1 MTASDLL
8 KPYDGLRVLVT
19 GGASGIGLEIADTFA
34 DCGARVHVCDASQ
47 AVIAALADR
56 PSRTAI
62 SATLADVAD
71 PAAVERVFADVAAML
86 GGLDVPVNNA
96 GIAGPTGG
104 IDEIDPAQ
112 WEQTVAINL
121 NARFQ
126 FARRAVP
133 LLRNTQ
139 HGGAII
145 ALSSVAGRLGYAF
158 RTPYAA
164 TKWAVV
170 GLVKSL
176 AIELGPLGIRV
187 NAIQPGIV
195 RGPRM
200 RRVIEARAQ
209 QLGTGYDEM
218 EKRYLEKI
226 SLRRMT
232 DPAEIAATALFLCSP
247 GGHGRSP
254 SAATSKCSDASCIA
268 HRKESIRGKR
278 SQSHH
283 HLRADRRD
291 PHTVDVAVPARDGAS
306 DRDSRRRGCSG
317 RCRDPAP
324 ARAQPVG
331 RQANAGS
338 GSVRRILAT
347 YQGADGRGDQSHVGR
362 QPAHDRPST
371 MHAASRPAAL
381 TPDT

>member
-1 MTASDLL
+1 MTASALL

-19 GGASGIGLEIADTFA
+19 GGASGIGLEIADAFA
-34 DCGARVHVCDASQ
+34 ECGGRVHVCDASQ
-47 AVIAALADR
+47 AAISALADR
-56 PSRTAI
+56 PPRAAAGAI
-62 SATLADVAD
+62 SATLADVSD
-71 PAAVERVFADVAAML
+71 PAAVERVFADVSSRL
-86 GGLDVPVNNA
+86 GGLDVLVNNA

-104 IDEIDPAQ
+104 IDEIDPMQ

-121 NARFQ
+121 NAQFQ

-133 LLRNTQ
+133 LLRESK

-209 QLGTGYDEM
+209 QLGIGYDDM

-247 GGHGRSP
+247 GGHGI
-254 SAATSKCSDASCIA
+254 T
-268 HRKESIRGKR
+268 G
-278 SQSHH
+278 
-283 HLRADRRD
+283 
-291 PHTVDVAVPARDGAS
+291 
-306 DRDSRRRGCSG
+306 
-317 RCRDPAP
+317 
-324 ARAQPVG
+324 
-331 RQANAGS
+331 QAI
-338 GSVRRILAT
+338 SVCGNVEVL
-347 YQGADGRGDQSHVGR
+347 
-362 QPAHDRPST
+362 
-371 MHAASRPAAL
+371 
-381 TPDT
+381 